1 MDAPVIITEALVIV
15 REAHHRQISE
25 VLERFD
31 STYGMRL
38 KFSYYSIKDDSDDIG
53 TADALREA
61 AARNLIKVGARSSV
75 PAHQLHCII
84 SHLHQLTNYIILF

>member
-1 MDAPVIITEALVIV
+1 MHAPVIITEALVIV

-38 KFSYYSIKDDSDDIG
+38 KFSYYSIKDGSEDIG
-53 TADALREA
+53 TADALRDA
-61 AARNLIKVGARSSV
+61 ATRNLIKVGV
-75 PAHQLHCII
+75 GPLHHPI
-84 SHLHQLTNYIILF
+84 H